1 MENPVMELANGMFAL
16 IGVLILCAA
25 SLTLL
30 DWHLS
35 RKAAYRKAE
44 LEPADNHR
52 AEGAGENE
60 WHMPK
65 YCAWPSRA
73 SSSEI
78 YGASVSMA
86 SSAKISS
93 LSRKRILAYAQ
104 VLKTGQ
110 TPEAPAEE
118 VTDVASR
125 ADDAERILSK
135 PAKAGTKRRKKR
147 WGQEATQVVLLG
159 AVVIGGIAA
168 ILGLRYLSE
177 MVGNNWIGN

>member
-1 MENPVMELANGMFAL
+1 MENPVMELANGMITL
-16 IGVLILCAA
+16 IWVLILSAGAA

-52 AEGAGENE
+52 AEGAGESE

-78 YGASVSMA
+78 
-86 SSAKISS
+86 
-93 LSRKRILAYAQ
+93 
-104 VLKTGQ
+104 
-110 TPEAPAEE
+110 
-118 VTDVASR
+118 
-125 ADDAERILSK
+125 
-135 PAKAGTKRRKKR
+135 
-147 WGQEATQVVLLG
+147 
-159 AVVIGGIAA
+159 
-168 ILGLRYLSE
+168 
-177 MVGNNWIGN
+177 